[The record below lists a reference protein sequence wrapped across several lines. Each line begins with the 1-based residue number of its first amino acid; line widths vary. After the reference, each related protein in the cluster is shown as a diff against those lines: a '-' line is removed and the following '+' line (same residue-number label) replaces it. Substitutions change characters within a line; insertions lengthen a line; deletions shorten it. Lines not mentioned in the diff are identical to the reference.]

1 MNDMKNHTPGA
12 EEVIGA
18 MRNRP
23 DFENPPELTDEVK
36 KIRAIKQV
44 ARQNIINRGKEYV
57 ETPLADRASKK
68 YLLGEIQQI
77 VDELDDAFV
86 LVVPQKDGVP
96 YSITFNPH
104 TSEPV
109 DPANAQATD
118 SLDKPAS

>member
-1 MNDMKNHTPGA
+1 MKNHTPGA

-18 MRNRP
+18 ITRNSA

-44 ARQNIINRGKEYV
+44 ARQNIIRRGKEYV
-57 ETPLADRASKK
+57 ETPIADRAGKK
-68 YLLGEIQQI
+68 YLLAEIQQI

-104 TSEPV
+104 TPEPE
-109 DPANAQATD
+109 DPSNAPKD
-118 SLDKPAS
+118 SLDTPAS